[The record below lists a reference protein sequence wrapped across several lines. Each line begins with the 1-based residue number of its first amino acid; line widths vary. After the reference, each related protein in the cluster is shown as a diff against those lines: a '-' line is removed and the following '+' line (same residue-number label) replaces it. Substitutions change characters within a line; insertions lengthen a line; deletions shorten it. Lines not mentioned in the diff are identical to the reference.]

1 MIINISLEEKIC
13 FGKKKNLKLIFSRT
27 MGEVREDVYILQ

>member
-13 FGKKKNLKLIFSRT
+13 KKKNLKLIFSRT